1 MTARRVAQPGSRLGM
16 EVAHWPA
23 TDRVAWEA
31 AFAPASPFDL
41 RPTGYR
47 LAPSTRSA
55 ITTCYARW
63 IVWVKET
70 DSEALDLPAAERT
83 TQERVLAH
91 LHALADEVAPLTLV
105 GYACRLQRAL
115 ELIAP
120 ETDWEWMGPIILR
133 IQKRARQQPSVRHP
147 FVPSA
152 ELYGFGLALMREAEA
167 DYEMD
172 ALPRA
177 ETFRDG
183 LAVALL
189 AARPLRRA
197 NFIGLNLAEHV
208 TRTSEGWNVSIP
220 ADQTKVRS
228 GPDLEFALPAGLN
241 EPMERYLADHR
252 LTLAGADLG
261 LNARQD
267 ALWLSRSGAPWP
279 SDTFADIV
287 TRRTSKR
294 FGIRL
299 TPHEFRH
306 CAATSIA
313 EWLPAEARIVRI
325 ILGHTNGA
333 TAEGH
338 YIHASGRSA
347 AERYQKVVLTGRRA
361 VSTAPT
367 VQSSRRAG
375 PT

>member
-1 MTARRVAQPGSRLGM
+1 
-16 EVAHWPA
+16 
-23 TDRVAWEA
+23 
-31 AFAPASPFDL
+31 
-41 RPTGYR
+41 
-47 LAPSTRSA
+47 
-55 ITTCYARW
+55 
-63 IVWVKET
+63 VKET

-147 FVPSA
+147 FVASA
-152 ELYGFGLALMREAEA
+152 ELYGFGLGLMREAEA
-167 DYEMD
+167 DYEIG
-172 ALPRA
+172 ALARA

-208 TRTSEGWNVSIP
+208 TRTSEGWHVSIP

-241 EPMERYLADHR
+241 EPMERYLVDHR

-261 LNARQD
+261 VARQSG
-267 ALWLSRSGAPWP
+267 WSRASIRMVIRRRLGGMFVA
-279 SDTFADIV
+279 AD
-287 TRRTSKR
+287 
-294 FGIRL
+294 
-299 TPHEFRH
+299 
-306 CAATSIA
+306 
-313 EWLPAEARIVRI
+313 
-325 ILGHTNGA
+325 
-333 TAEGH
+333 
-338 YIHASGRSA
+338 
-347 AERYQKVVLTGRRA
+347 
-361 VSTAPT
+361 
-367 VQSSRRAG
+367 
-375 PT
+375 